1 MRLLEEEEAEEVM
14 LEEVLRRSE
23 WTVLAHSWEK
33 AKEGEDF
40 AVESICL
47 VFWICFHT
55 DIGWLWFSGSLP
67 SLHHRVR
74 DRFLTKW
81 WSCLIGHQD

>member
-1 MRLLEEEEAEEVM
+1 MSLMSWQMRLLEEEEAEEVM

-47 VFWICFHT
+47 VFL
-55 DIGWLWFSGSLP
+55 DLFS
-67 SLHHRVR
+67 H
-74 DRFLTKW
+74 
-81 WSCLIGHQD
+81 